1 MKNDIISY
9 CDYYYV
15 DNSKKEMESKASK
28 YLDELFATDEWR
40 KLIREDIINS
50 MESYSRNNHLTMS
63 GLLSQ
68 IRTPNNIAYDAI
80 TLENI

>member
-15 DNSKKEMESKASK
+15 DNSKKEMESKASM
-28 YLDELFATDEWR
+28 YLDELYATDEFK
-40 KLIREDIINS
+40 KLMREYLMHS
-50 MESYSRNNHLTMS
+50 MELSSRNNYLTMS